1 MSVKTSPFLW
11 PRMSDISDEKATFK
25 NKGGEMEM
33 ISLEVFPGSIEVI
46 SQALDKFGEARVSV
60 GAWDEP
66 VRINDLTAEEAAF
79 AQKYFE
85 DIGFRV
91 VEK

>member
-1 MSVKTSPFLW
+1 LPVLYA
-11 PRMSDISDEKATFK
+11 IA
-25 NKGGEMEM
+25 NKRREVEM
-33 ISLEVFPGSIEVI
+33 ISLEVFPGSIGVV